1 MIIFYLLMGSLFT
14 YLAINSGESVLSFWT
29 LLPAVVATY
38 DFAMAIR
45 LMRIKA
51 FIKKN
56 NDKKT

>member
-1 MIIFYLLMGSLFT
+1 MAIFYLLMGSLFT

-38 DFAMAIR
+38 DFVMAFR
-45 LMRIKA
+45 LIKFKA
-51 FIKKN
+51 KTKKN